1 MRMIDPHLHID
12 SRSVED
18 LQSMA
23 IAGIAAVVSQV
34 YYPHYNVQITPQTY
48 FDYYDRHIHYEPAR
62 TKDEQIETFLGIGIN
77 MVDVPHD
84 WEKVVE
90 TLPHYLKEE
99 RVVCFG
105 EIGLEPTSQTGD
117 LATQEEILKAQLE
130 VARQHHVPVVF
141 HTPLHEK
148 EKWIEKYARF
158 IEAAKIEKQ
167 EVLIDHATP
176 AVVKQIWEM
185 GCHAG
190 ITVQPWRNVFPI
202 DAATVV
208 VAGENLNRLFIDSDS
223 SPKISDALAVPKAA
237 YEMRKL
243 GVKEKDIQQVVFE
256 NPKKFYNLSL

>member
-105 EIGLEPTSQTGD
+105 EIGL
-117 LATQEEILKAQLE
+117 
-130 VARQHHVPVVF
+130 
-141 HTPLHEK
+141 
-148 EKWIEKYARF
+148 
-158 IEAAKIEKQ
+158 
-167 EVLIDHATP
+167 
-176 AVVKQIWEM
+176 
-185 GCHAG
+185 
-190 ITVQPWRNVFPI
+190 
-202 DAATVV
+202 
-208 VAGENLNRLFIDSDS
+208 
-223 SPKISDALAVPKAA
+223 
-237 YEMRKL
+237 
-243 GVKEKDIQQVVFE
+243 
-256 NPKKFYNLSL
+256 